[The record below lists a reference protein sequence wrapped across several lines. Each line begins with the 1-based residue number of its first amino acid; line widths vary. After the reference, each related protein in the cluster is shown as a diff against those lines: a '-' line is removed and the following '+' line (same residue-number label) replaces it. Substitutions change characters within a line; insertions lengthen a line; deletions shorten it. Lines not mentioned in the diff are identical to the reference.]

1 MALTVKFSR
10 DMSLVRRQLTKI
22 GDDLKDELDDG
33 LQAIAERTVQRLRD
47 TTPGTDLP
55 RGWKVVPLP
64 GTRATS
70 LIGIVNVDPRANKPV
85 RSSGRTLLEILEFGV
100 SPFGSETGKYD
111 IFPRSKDGKLAF
123 FWKKLGINVTLRS
136 VKHPG
141 FKPYFFIRPAI
152 AQAKTEQAA
161 LTRALAER
169 VRKGLV

>member
-85 RSSGRTLLEILEFGV
+85 PRGASSRTLLDILEFGTRAH
-100 SPFGSETGKYD
+100 PIEAKNA
-111 IFPRSKDGKLAF
+111 PMLAF
-123 FWKKLGINVTLRS
+123 FWAKLGVNVKFRK
-136 VKHPG
+136 VQHPG
-141 FKPYFFIRPAI
+141 TKPYFFIRPAI
-152 AQAKTEQAA
+152 AQAKAEQAA